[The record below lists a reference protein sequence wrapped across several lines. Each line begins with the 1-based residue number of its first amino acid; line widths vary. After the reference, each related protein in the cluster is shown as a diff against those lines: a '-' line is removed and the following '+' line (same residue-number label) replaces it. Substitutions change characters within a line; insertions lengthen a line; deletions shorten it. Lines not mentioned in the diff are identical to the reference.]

1 MAKGKPLARGVLL
14 ASLGRAFVVRVGPPF
29 GRSVGFWVV
38 PCEPP
43 VLHLQGWREVSRA
56 KRTRLKKARADS
68 RWSDEVMCWPVRG
81 NPIGSAV
88 TSGAESLGAPGDQS
102 SGEVASSAT
111 GTVENLCSEAG
122 AVVLAKGHGFLDA

>member
-1 MAKGKPLARGVLL
+1 MAKGKPLARSVLL
-14 ASLGRAFVVRVGPPF
+14 ASLGRAPGRRVGVHAFVVRVGPPF

-68 RWSDEVMCWPVRG
+68 RWSDEVTCW
-81 NPIGSAV
+81 
-88 TSGAESLGAPGDQS
+88 
-102 SGEVASSAT
+102 ASSR
-111 GTVENLCSEAG
+111 
-122 AVVLAKGHGFLDA
+122 